1 MTETRKLVEDIHI
14 KNFKSI
20 DDLKLSLGTI
30 NVFIGEN
37 GAGKSNVLEAIAFAA
52 AASVGKTDN
61 EFLAAR
67 GIRVTRPDLMRSA
80 FDEENTH
87 KDLKFEVELNT
98 GLESSSSIEYQI
110 TNANEPYSSW
120 QVVESESQN
129 IHGKDIVEN
138 LRSLLDR
145 LKNMIGD
152 MPESEPQSKE
162 KLENYS
168 SILGELE
175 TWAKEEKISSSNR
188 RAQIKFDVD
197 HERPKML
204 WGPTEKAK
212 EELGRFL
219 IYSAENT
226 ALRTLEAEGQILP
239 LGANGEGLLE
249 FLSVLS
255 EQKDGAEIAQIKSA
269 LSLFSWF
276 SDMEIDSRKTKKSFR
291 LKDRFISSKVDW
303 MDQRSANEGFLFS
316 AFYFSLFSSRL
327 TPRFFAVDNID
338 ASLNPKLCQE
348 LMIRLTRLA
357 KSNGKQAILTT
368 HNPAILDG
376 LDLTD
381 PEQRLFIVSRGRGG
395 KTRVRQFDKP
405 DATKRTRLSEL
416 FINGLVGGLPKGF

>member
-1 MTETRKLVEDIHI
+1 MTEARKLVEEIHI

-37 GAGKSNVLEAIAFAA
+37 GAGKSNILEAVAFAA
-52 AASVGKTDN
+52 ATAVEKTDN
-61 EFLAAR
+61 EFLASR

-80 FDEENTH
+80 FDEESTH
-87 KDLKFEVELNT
+87 KDIKFEVELNT
-98 GLESSSSIEYQI
+98 GIESRTNLEYQI

-120 QVVESESQN
+120 QVVESERRN
-129 IHGKDIVEN
+129 ISGKDVIESMRAIIDK
-138 LRSLLDR
+138 LR
-145 LKNMIGD
+145 NE
-152 MPESEPQSKE
+152 PESTPQEASERLADSEMLDSIYEQIHALEKSNKKSSKKNTFPIKFDIEHEEPNAFSRQADR
-162 KLENYS
+162 
-168 SILGELE
+168 
-175 TWAKEEKISSSNR
+175 AKEE
-188 RAQIKFDVD
+188 F
-197 HERPKML
+197 
-204 WGPTEKAK
+204 
-212 EELGRFL
+212 GRFV

-239 LGANGEGLLE
+239 LGVNGEGLLE

-255 EQKDGAEIAQIKSA
+255 EQKSKVEIEGIKSA

-276 SDMEIDSRKTKKSFR
+276 SDMKIDYKKTKKSFR
-291 LKDRFISSKVDW
+291 LKDKYFSSKIDW

-327 TPRFFAVDNID
+327 TPRFFAIDNID